1 MNAFMCAMSCGLI
14 QDGMVPANPDE
25 SFDPFQGDVGT
36 GNKAFRVIE
45 TLDSHSDIIHLF
57 FRPLY
62 LFPSWTTPRDFCL
75 LRYWRLDDDGS
86 YVICFDSVVH
96 PDCRKSDSHVRGEM
110 HAVYTIAPRRE
121 GETAQNFDVGIE
133 TSSSQGSYSTPG
145 TRHPMTPGSEIAECL
160 LTQIVQ
166 VNPRGWVPTSGGS
179 RVRGYAEA
187 FGVEALN
194 HILDIRDT
202 LDNERFVN
210 VGVESAAHPQSPSP
224 TPNNR
229 GAFDDQEDDSE
240 ARDETDIDV
249 GIESDASLSDFASPG
264 EAKKRA
270 KNNITIENF
279 PPPLPKKF
287 WDDANCASFN
297 VRGKTYK
304 SDKKKIKANKKPLF
318 RFFAC
323 DMVESDA
330 PLMKGLC
337 GHPTQRVMQALQR
350 EKEGVEGA
358 CPPFVVC
365 VNIALPG
372 PPFYHAVFYY
382 AVDDMKLIDG
392 SDGSAF
398 GKLAQPFFFGESDEF
413 R

>member
-1 MNAFMCAMSCGLI
+1 M
-14 QDGMVPANPDE
+14 
-25 SFDPFQGDVGT
+25 
-36 GNKAFRVIE
+36 IE

-86 YVICFDSVVH
+86 YVICYDSVVH
-96 PDCRKSDSHVRGEM
+96 PDCRESDSHVRGEM

-121 GETAQNFDVGIE
+121 GEMAQNQSSGDVGIDV
-133 TSSSQGSYSTPG
+133 TSSQGSFS
-145 TRHPMTPGSEIAECL
+145 TPGSEIAECL

-166 VNPRGWVPTSGGS
+166 VDPRGWVPTSGGS

-210 VGVESAAHPQSPSP
+210 VGVDNSTQNLSPSP
-224 TPNNR
+224 VPKSGST
-229 GAFDDQEDDSE
+229 FDDQEDDGE
-240 ARDETDIDV
+240 ARNENDIGDLW
-249 GIESDASLSDFASPG
+249 IDSDNSLSDFASPG

-270 KNNITIENF
+270 KNDITIESF

-287 WDDANCASFN
+287 WGDAAVSTFN

-304 SDKKKIKANKKPLF
+304 TDKKKIKADKKALF

-330 PLMKGLC
+330 PLMKGMC

-382 AVDDMKLIDG
+382 AVDDISMIDG
-392 SDGSAF
+392 SDGSEF
-398 GKLAQPFFFGESDEF
+398 SKLAQPFFFGESDEF